1 MILSIMLMGA
11 LSVAVYALPALPNTF
26 STSGTDIMSLSC
38 TCKIRLASLF
48 DTSGR
53 VTGMNNNEPSSKGGI
68 NSEPKR
74 RTKGILPNTIRT
86 ETAMTVFFQRWQRRK
101 TGLYIFIKKLATGF
115 LLSGMSFPF
124 INERSNMGTMK
135 RATMAEPIMVNVFV
149 QTKGANNFFSC
160 PSKNKMGANEMSVT
174 RMEKY
179 TARPTVRD
187 ERSIIV
193 IRSSS
198 LSSFVLPTL
207 CFSIIRLFLKL
218 RSPNFCKHSLS

>member
-1 MILSIMLMGA
+1 
-11 LSVAVYALPALPNTF
+11 
-26 STSGTDIMSLSC
+26 
-38 TCKIRLASLF
+38 
-48 DTSGR
+48 
-53 VTGMNNNEPSSKGGI
+53 
-68 NSEPKR
+68 
-74 RTKGILPNTIRT
+74 
-86 ETAMTVFFQRWQRRK
+86 
-101 TGLYIFIKKLATGF
+101 
-115 LLSGMSFPF
+115 
-124 INERSNMGTMK
+124 MGTMK

-198 LSSFVLPTL
+198 LSSLYYLLFAFPLFV
-207 CFSIIRLFLKL
+207 CFKTAFTKL
-218 RSPNFCKHSLS
+218 L